1 MGLEGHATFVR
12 DHQGPNI
19 LLYGVN
25 TVCLEFDRKK
35 MVTTRGQQRKAILT
49 TEDYQ

>member
-1 MGLEGHATFVR
+1 MWLEGHATFVR

-25 TVCLEFDRKK
+25 TVCLIGKK